1 MNLNN
6 QASFTM
12 QILPRNTFFKKRLD
26 QHTFFSFSG
35 SPILFVAV
43 IIVEE
48 GCWSGIAYINRYF
61 TLYTKP

>member
-12 QILPRNTFFKKRLD
+12 QILPRNTFFKKRLH

-48 GCWSGIAYINRYF
+48 GC
-61 TLYTKP
+61 